1 MSQGNAQL
9 LADGVPK
16 MLHMPPSCR

>member
-16 MLHMPPSCR
+16 MLHMAPSYR